1 MPKLMKEKETAA
13 MVGMSVHWLRKK
25 RWEGGGIP
33 FVKLSERGA
42 VRYSE
47 ETVLQYIDTH
57 FRIST
62 SDKGEHPH
70 VQSTVG
76 SSVEETRRV
85 L

>member
-47 ETVLQYIDTH
+47 ETVLQYIETH

-62 SDKGEHPH
+62 SDTGEHPRG
-70 VQSTVG
+70 QPAA
-76 SSVEETRRV
+76 EEMGRG

>member
-1 MPKLMKEKETAA
+1 MPKLMTEKETAL
-13 MVGMSVHWLRKK
+13 MVGMSVHWLRRK

-33 FVKLSERGA
+33 FVKMSARGA

-47 ETVLQYIDTH
+47 ETVLQYIDAH

-62 SDKGEHPH
+62 SDTGEHGRAH
-70 VQSTVG
+70 SAVG
-76 SSVEETRRV
+76 TIAGGKR

>member
-1 MPKLMKEKETAA
+1 MPKLMTEKETAL

-33 FVKLSERGA
+33 FVKMSERGA

-47 ETVLQYIDTH
+47 ETVLQYIDAH

-62 SDKGEHPH
+62 SDSGEHARSRTGA
-70 VQSTVG
+70 VNVAG
-76 SSVEETRRV
+76 GKR